1 MHPVNLSPEYV
12 NRIRYIYITTKTVRE
27 AACPLKSAVFI
38 AEQAA

>member
-27 AACPLKSAVFI
+27 AAYPLKLAVFI
-38 AEQAA
+38 TE